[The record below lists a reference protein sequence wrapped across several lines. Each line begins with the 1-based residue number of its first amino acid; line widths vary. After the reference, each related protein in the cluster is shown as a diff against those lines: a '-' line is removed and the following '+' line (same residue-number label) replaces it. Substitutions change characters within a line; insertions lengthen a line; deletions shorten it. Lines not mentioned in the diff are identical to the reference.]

1 MDKIMKFIGFLKSRF
16 GATVMSSDEA
26 KNWVEPNEK
35 LCVGLTLPDTSK
47 SFMAISAGDFDLMLK
62 SEKDHLIQEYDSP
75 YPNLKAILYEAA
87 NGNLDMRMID
97 GYAGV
102 IRMLFAFLTESE

>member
-1 MDKIMKFIGFLKSRF
+1 MDKITKFVGFLKSRF

-26 KNWVEPNEK
+26 MNWVEPNEK
-35 LCVGLTLPDTSK
+35 LCVGLTFPDTSK
-47 SFMAISAGDFDLMLK
+47 SFLAISAGDFDLMLK
-62 SEKDHLIQEYDSP
+62 SEKDQLLQEYDSP
-75 YPNLKAILYEAA
+75 YPNLKVILYEDA

-102 IRMLFAFLTESE
+102 IRMLFAFLMESE

>member
-1 MDKIMKFIGFLKSRF
+1 MDKITKFVGFLKSRF
-16 GATVMSSDEA
+16 GATIMSSDEA

-35 LCVGLTLPDTSK
+35 LYIGLTFPDTSK
-47 SFMAISAGDFDLMLK
+47 SFLAISAGDFDLMLK
-62 SEKDHLIQEYDSP
+62 SEKDQLLQEYNSP
-75 YPNLKAILYEAA
+75 YPNLKVILYEDE

-102 IRMLFAFLTESE
+102 IRILFAFLTESE